1 MRGARVFIKELGTT
15 VGCVGAWDRDRF
27 GTNIDHVQTV
37 VGISGLVDV
46 PALQRAVDRVLQ
58 AHPRLLRGFGCDA
71 AGRPISVSACETPRL
86 REVDLRE
93 YSAFERDEA
102 ALRLEEHERCE
113 EFPLG
118 APPLIRLLLVRVE
131 ERERR
136 LAVTGHR
143 LLLDRWSLAAL
154 VRDLFE
160 VYGGASREPGW
171 LARAVPDDGTGWSVP
186 RGADRAAAVR
196 AWQRE
201 FEDGAGG
208 ESADGGASAAWLG
221 RGLSGVPWGAES
233 WDAQSRQLSSELTV
247 ELSSELTRRVLWRA
261 AEWGFDTDTVVQ
273 GVWAVTSSRLTGR
286 QNVVFGVVGTPR
298 EFLPMAVRVRPG
310 QCVIEVMR
318 AIQARGARLRPHWHL
333 GLAEVLK
340 AVGPRAWFETVAA
353 LGPEPVG
360 PSSPRLGL
368 RISTL
373 ATYAANPYALSCSVV
388 PGPAWTVRLDY
399 RPEVLGAETARAV
412 MASVLELLEDVADD
426 PSRPVGR
433 AGHVLGLPVAAQL
446 V

>member
-15 VGCVGAWDRDRF
+15 VGSVGAWDRDRF

-46 PALQRAVDRVLQ
+46 PALQRAADRVLQ
-58 AHPRLLRGFGCDA
+58 AHPQLLRGFGYDA
-71 AGRPISVSACETPRL
+71 VGRPISVSACETPRL

-93 YSAFERDEA
+93 CSAFERDEA
-102 ALRLEEHERCE
+102 ALRLVEHERCE

-118 APPLIRLLLVRVE
+118 APPLIRLLLVRVG
-131 ERERR
+131 EREQR

-143 LLLDRWSLAAL
+143 LLLDRWSQAAL

-160 VYGGASREPGW
+160 VYGGASREPAW
-171 LARAVPDDGTGWSVP
+171 LARTVPDDGAGWSVP
-186 RGADRAAAVR
+186 CGADRAAAVR

-201 FEDGAGG
+201 FEDGIGG
-208 ESADGGASAAWLG
+208 GSAEGGASAAWLG
-221 RGLSGVPWGAES
+221 RGLGGVPSGA
-233 WDAQSRQLSSELTV
+233 DSRQLSSELTV
-247 ELSSELTRRVLWRA
+247 ELSSELTRRILWRA
-261 AEWGFDTDTVVQ
+261 AEWGIDADTVVQ

-286 QNVVFGVVGTPR
+286 QDVVFGVVGTPR

-310 QCVIEVMR
+310 QSVIEVMR

-373 ATYAANPYALSCSVV
+373 GTYAANPYALSCSVV

-399 RPEVLGAETARAV
+399 RPEALGTETPRAV
-412 MASVLELLEDVADD
+412 MASVVELLEDLAGD

-433 AGHVLGLPVAAQL
+433 AGHVLGVPVAAQL